1 MGVITPIN
9 KEVENLKGLHLYHG
23 GQSNCSMR
31 VRMTLEEKGLPWT
44 SHHLDLRKAEN
55 VTPEYFGIHPKGLV
69 PTLVHNGVVI
79 IESTD
84 IIDYLDQAFR
94 QPPLRPA
101 DETEQQK
108 MLAWMRLA
116 ADNHIHVKT
125 YMFAHQ
131 IGKRMAK
138 TEAELATYRA
148 LQHNEE
154 LLAFHAE
161 NSSEDGLSRERLAT
175 ATAVLE
181 DCFAKLDREL
191 SEHDWLAGGSFSLA
205 GITWVP
211 LYVTLHNAKF
221 PFDAYPHVLRWKD
234 AVRARPSFQKAV
246 LDWVPKALIRN

>member
-1 MGVITPIN
+1 MGVVTPTN
-9 KEVENLKGLHLYHG
+9 KDVEQLEGLHLYHG

-44 SHHLDLRKAEN
+44 SHHLDLRTAEN

-69 PTLVHNGVVI
+69 PTLVHDGIVI

-84 IIDYLDQAFR
+84 IIDYLDETFQH
-94 QPPLRPA
+94 PPLRPA

-138 TEAELATYRA
+138 TESQLAAYRELQR
-148 LQHNEE
+148 NEE

-161 NSSEDGLSRERLAT
+161 NSSAAGLSRERLAKST
-175 ATAVLE
+175 EVLKA
-181 DCFAKLDREL
+181 CFARLDREL
-191 SEHDWLAGGSFSLA
+191 SEHKWLAGDSFSLA
-205 GITWVP
+205 DITWVP
-211 LYVTLHNAKF
+211 LYVTLNNAKF
-221 PFDAYPHVLRWKD
+221 PFDAYSNVFRWKD
-234 AVRARPSFQKAV
+234 AVRERPSFQKAV
-246 LDWVPKALIRN
+246 LDWVPKDLIRD